1 MNFDN
6 ISRNIFFR
14 ETITGNLFEFK
25 TLIRMLPGNKST
37 RFFFL
42 REDKSQ
48 LYEFD
53 NRTING
59 EEPLAVQIIIYNI
72 PEEYRNKLRVISG
85 NLIFD
90 GRNLENRKSKHD
102 FNYIPFDEIVE
113 ASLDLSKIDKDSK
126 VYFID
131 TVLEIDDDG
140 DFIREF

>member
-14 ETITGNLFEFK
+14 ETITGNPFEFK
-25 TLIRMLPGNKST
+25 TLIRMLPGNKSA

-42 REDKSQ
+42 KEDKSQ

-53 NRTING
+53 NRTIDS
-59 EEPLAVQIIIYNI
+59 EEPVTVQIVIYDI

-102 FNYIPFDEIVE
+102 FNYIPFDEVVE
-113 ASLDLSKIDKDSK
+113 VSFDLSKIDKDSK

>member
-14 ETITGNLFEFK
+14 ETITGNPFEFK
-25 TLIRMLPGNKST
+25 TLIRMLPGNKSA

-42 REDKSQ
+42 KEDKSQ

-53 NRTING
+53 NRTIDS
-59 EEPLAVQIIIYNI
+59 EEPVTVQIVIYDI

-102 FNYIPFDEIVE
+102 FNYMPFDEVVE
-113 ASLDLSKIDKDSK
+113 VSFDLSKIDKDSK